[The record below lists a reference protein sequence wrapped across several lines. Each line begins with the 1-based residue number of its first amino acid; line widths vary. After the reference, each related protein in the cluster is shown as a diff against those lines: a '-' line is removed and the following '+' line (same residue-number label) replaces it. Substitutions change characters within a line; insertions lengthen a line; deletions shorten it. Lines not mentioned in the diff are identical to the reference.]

1 MAKEIK
7 KKQVTTSMVN
17 DIKRILKDKYFN
29 VWMSKFE
36 ISGIDDYYTE
46 QFILK
51 RLYNNGQV
59 VVFDLKGYGPVAT
72 DYAVHS
78 WGINHRPIGIEPVD
92 YEVQRLLPKQLTNG
106 KDCVLGYINSSRSP
120 IVDVVNMRVNR
131 MADLYAAMFVNLQL
145 NKIPF
150 MVTSE
155 NVDMM
160 NLIIDRIYSNELA
173 VFCNQDVADMIK
185 CFNTE
190 APYLIDKYWMQI
202 LNEESQLLS
211 EIGIDCNTL
220 NMNRI
225 TADQSNA
232 NNMIIETINDGY
244 DYHLGYLCSKV
255 NELFGT
261 NWSIQTKHIEIIS
274 IHEEEGAAPEGGQDN
289 E

>member
-7 KKQVTTSMVN
+7 KKQVTTQMVN

-59 VVFDLKGYGPVAT
+59 VVFNLKGYGPVAT
-72 DYAVHS
+72 DYAVDS
-78 WGINHRPIGIEPVD
+78 WGINHRPIGIQPTD
-92 YEVQRLLPKQLTNG
+92 AQVQRLLPRHLTNG
-106 KDCVLGYINSSRSP
+106 KDCVLGYINSSRSS
-120 IVDVVNMRVNR
+120 ITDVVNMRVNR

-150 MVTSE
+150 LITSE
-155 NVDMM
+155 NVDMI

-173 VFCNQDVADMIK
+173 VFCSQDVADMIK
-185 CFNTE
+185 TFNTD
-190 APYLIDKYWMQI
+190 APYLIDKYWIQI

-220 NMNRI
+220 NMSKI
-225 TADQSNA
+225 TVDQSNA
-232 NNMIIETINDGY
+232 NNMIIETVNDGY
-244 DYHLGYLCSKV
+244 DYHLNHLCSKV

-261 NWSIQTKHIEIIS
+261 NWSIQTKHIEINS
-274 IHEEEGAAPEGGQDN
+274 FHEDEQMEVEEDE
-289 E
+289 